1 MNSPPH
7 VQILRFQ
14 GQRKRLLF
22 IGKWQNGSSG
32 GRSKFPSGHAEP
44 TALLLGA
51 PIPRCKLVP
60 VPLALCPNDAS
71 LLGPPRP
78 SHHKW
83 VSPTLCFLALYCV
96 GMTHSYLHA
105 CLEPPSPQTCKLHG
119 DRVLPQRWTGSYP
132 NDGQGPT
139 PTMDRVL
146 PQRWTRSYPND
157 GHGPTATMP
166 QRTRS
171 PDM

>member
-22 IGKWQNGSSG
+22 VGKWQNGSSG

-71 LLGPPRP
+71 SLGPPRP

-96 GMTHSYLHA
+96 GMTHNYLHA
-105 CLEPPSPQTCKLHG
+105 CLEPPSPPTCKLHG

-146 PQRWTRSYPND
+146 PQ
-157 GHGPTATMP
+157 
-166 QRTRS
+166 
-171 PDM
+171 

>member
-22 IGKWQNGSSG
+22 VGKWQNGSSG

-71 LLGPPRP
+71 SLGPPRP

-96 GMTHSYLHA
+96 GMTHNYLHA
-105 CLEPPSPQTCKLHG
+105 CLEPPSPPTCKLHG
-119 DRVLPQRWTGSYP
+119 DRVLPQRCHSAHA
-132 NDGQGPT
+132 
-139 PTMDRVL
+139 VL
-146 PQRWTRSYPND
+146 TRSFQNHRLKTD
-157 GHGPTATMP
+157 QESACP
-166 QRTRS
+166 QVPWLDQRAS
-171 PDM
+171 ENSLAGLVLL